1 MKITEIV
8 QVPGHRRM
16 SPDMAQGDTPSAN
29 PTSGA
34 ILLIGIFLERY
45 IVMFWRRA
53 LASDF
58 PLVLFTSALT

>member
-1 MKITEIV
+1 MLSDGV
-8 QVPGHRRM
+8 QE
-16 SPDMAQGDTPSAN
+16 ATPSAN
-29 PTSGA
+29 PQSGA

-58 PLVLFTSALT
+58 PLVLFKSALT